1 MRLPLLVAAAAA
13 MLSASLAAHADT
25 FTFSFGTSADAF
37 NGSGTLTGHLV
48 SPGEYLITAVSGTT
62 DTGNGV
68 NRTINGVLQPGTF
81 PTLTNGGASP
91 ANDNLLLVS
100 ASGADSF
107 DQNGLS
113 YILDNSA
120 QINLFSPFLGED
132 ALLERS
138 GGVTVQEDVPIT
150 VTSVTPEPSSF
161 LLLGTGLLGFA
172 GAVRRR
178 IA

>member
-1 MRLPLLVAAAAA
+1 MRLPPLVAAAA

-68 NRTINGVLQPGTF
+68 NRAIDAILKPGTF
-81 PTLTNGGASP
+81 PTLNNGGASP

-100 ASGADSF
+100 ASGDSF

-120 QINLFSPFLGED
+120 QINLFTPFLGED

-161 LLLGTGLLGFA
+161 LLLGTGLIGFA
-172 GAVRRR
+172 GTVRRR
-178 IA
+178 LA